1 MGKSRDNY
9 VNMIDVSV
17 AQTVINTTV
26 FEEIKIGVSLYDK
39 VAVRVER
46 LEYYPANVAA
56 EVQAATDTFRA
67 GITQSNQ
74 LATMSPEERAIVD
87 VLDLGCSVAAGAG
100 FVRSPF
106 VRDFRELSGGGILVS
121 PQPIYLGLQTAGYI
135 GLEDVTARMYFTLIE
150 LSDSEFFELMESRR
164 YYG

>member
-74 LATMSPEERAIVD
+74 LATKTRPR
-87 VLDLGCSVAAGAG
+87 L
-100 FVRSPF
+100 F
-106 VRDFRELSGGGILVS
+106 
-121 PQPIYLGLQTAGYI
+121 
-135 GLEDVTARMYFTLIE
+135 
-150 LSDSEFFELMESRR
+150 
-164 YYG
+164 